1 MRLSFGLL
9 VASVAAGLLSVAA
22 ALLAMPASSL
32 QFGLAMLLALLGHVL
47 ASRGGRRVRWAVAA
61 GIGLLAVVAAMRL
74 FWYQEQVDETGW
86 LAYGTGAKAALLA
99 RWREL
104 IDRERLA
111 ALGLA
116 LGVLGLAAGVLALP
130 ARGRRQ
136 GVATAVLA
144 LLFFAWLG
152 LSFARE
158 FGRYPLLDLL
168 GTVWPAL
175 LAALVAMGALAL
187 SGWRADRRWLLPVG
201 LVLLSLGAVNAYADL
216 AAAWSGWWVMSRP
229 ADGAFL
235 QVGVAVS
242 TSSQDF
248 PQLSQAVEVAVALA
262 GVQLVAVGALRSSRE
277 AGAS

>member
-1 MRLSFGLL
+1 M
-9 VASVAAGLLSVAA
+9 
-22 ALLAMPASSL
+22 
-32 QFGLAMLLALLGHVL
+32 
-47 ASRGGRRVRWAVAA
+47 RWAVAA

-74 FWYQEQVDETGW
+74 FWYQEQVHETG
-86 LAYGTGAKAALLA
+86 LVAYGHGAAKTALLA

-116 LGVLGLAAGVLALP
+116 LGVLGLAAGVLAVP
-130 ARGRRQ
+130 ARGRRR
-136 GVATAVLA
+136 GVATGVLA

-158 FGRYPLLDLL
+158 FGPYPLLDLL

-175 LAALVAMGALAL
+175 LAALVAVGALAL

-201 LVLLSLGAVNAYADL
+201 SVLLSLGAVNACADL

-235 QVGVAVS
+235 QVGW
-242 TSSQDF
+242 
-248 PQLSQAVEVAVALA
+248 
-262 GVQLVAVGALRSSRE
+262 R
-277 AGAS
+277 